1 MNQMT
6 SRACVGAEDL
16 SLLIQF
22 ATRATRARWPLS
34 TYKRVGDMVWAGY
47 NLEQSE
53 NVRLWFDAGDLVA
66 YAFFDPTIS
75 LEFDIMPG
83 ITRYDLVGDEILEW
97 GERRRRAL
105 RRSGNESLPKA
116 FAMLGYKMVTLT
128 MTLTSDTRRLAL
140 LERRGYLRADGFDV
154 MYRRNL
160 DGDLSARQLE
170 PSLRLRHATASD
182 LVERVD
188 VHRDAWSVW
197 GPSAAT
203 VEDYGRLRNAPIYD
217 PELDVVLED
226 ARGRF
231 LAYCIGWLDVANR
244 SGNFEPVGCR
254 PAFTRRGYA
263 RAVVTE
269 CMRRMQARGMH
280 TALVSTASVNQPAR
294 ALYQSC
300 GFVEEDRAYQ
310 YTKSVS
316 Q

>member
-1 MNQMT
+1 MNRLI
-6 SRACVGAEDL
+6 SRAYAGAADL
-16 SLLIQF
+16 NLLIEF
-22 ATRATRARWPLS
+22 ARRAARARWPLS

-47 NLEQSE
+47 ALKQSE
-53 NVRLWFDAGDLVA
+53 DVRLWFDAGDLVA

-75 LEFDIMPG
+75 LEFDIVPG
-83 ITRYDLVGDEILEW
+83 IMRYDLLGDEILEW
-97 GERRRRAL
+97 GEGRRRAL
-105 RRSGNESLPKA
+105 RSSGNETLPKA

-128 MTLTSDTRRLAL
+128 MALTSDTRRLAL
-140 LERRGYLRADGFDV
+140 LERRGYLRTDGFDV

-170 PSLRLRHATASD
+170 PSLRLRHATDTD

-203 VEDYGRLRNAPIYD
+203 VENYGRLRNAPIYEA
-217 PELDVVLED
+217 ELDVVLED
-226 ARGRF
+226 TSGRF

-244 SGNFEPVGCR
+244 LGNFEPVGCR

-263 RAVVTE
+263 RAVVIE
-269 CMRRMQARGMH
+269 CMRRMHARGMH

-300 GFVEEDRAYQ
+300 GFVEEDRAYH
-310 YTKSVS
+310 YTKGVS